1 MIDLEELKSHIGETV
16 TIEGYY
22 SPITETVLQKFIIR
36 GAEDGKISLE
46 PVDKDAIID
55 WRRKQCDKLIQEFN
69 SKWTV
74 NNVLTRKNSI
84 E

>member
-46 PVDKDAIID
+46 PVDKDAVID
-55 WRRKQCDKLIQEFN
+55 WRRKQFEKMSLEMVMSCL
-69 SKWTV
+69 
-74 NNVLTRKNSI
+74 KNGLK
-84 E
+84 

>member
-22 SPITETVLQKFIIR
+22 SPITERVLQKFIIR

-46 PVDKDAIID
+46 PVDKDSIID
-55 WRRKQCDKLIQEFN
+55 WRRKQFEKM
-69 SKWTV
+69 S
-74 NNVLTRKNSI
+74 
-84 E
+84 

>member
-46 PVDKDAIID
+46 PVDKDAVID
-55 WRRKQCDKLIQEFN
+55 WRRKQFEKMSLEMVISCLQNGLK
-69 SKWTV
+69 
-74 NNVLTRKNSI
+74 
-84 E
+84 